1 MQYKQFAQ
9 DSDFQFGTG
18 ICIPQRQFW
27 SAEVT
32 DVAPLSMTDPDI
44 LAPLCLGFLLGKTR
58 QISKEAGSEKN
69 EGQITIETRQSFP
82 WLARKGKVYFPTS
95 CSVLWRLWHES
106 LWTFIFGCETL
117 HPAQPHLTWLNLLFL
132 PLVGESGCAQA
143 SCWDVLGSHLPQR
156 EKCVGEATSFGM
168 MWQKKL
174 SLKKVVKRVAN
185 LTSSGA
191 ATISSVN
198 FSAAIS
204 EANKLQW
211 EGI

>member
-32 DVAPLSMTDPDI
+32 DVAPPSMTDPDI

-117 HPAQPHLTWLNLLFL
+117 HPAQPHLSWLNLLFL

-156 EKCVGEATSFGM
+156 EKCVGEDTSFGM
-168 MWQKKL
+168 TWQKKL

>member
-32 DVAPLSMTDPDI
+32 DVAPHSMTDPDI

-82 WLARKGKVYFPTS
+82 WLARKGKVHFPTS

-117 HPAQPHLTWLNLLFL
+117 HPAQPHLSWLNLLFL

-156 EKCVGEATSFGM
+156 EKCVGEETCFGM

-191 ATISSVN
+191 ASISSVN
-198 FSAAIS
+198 FSAVIS